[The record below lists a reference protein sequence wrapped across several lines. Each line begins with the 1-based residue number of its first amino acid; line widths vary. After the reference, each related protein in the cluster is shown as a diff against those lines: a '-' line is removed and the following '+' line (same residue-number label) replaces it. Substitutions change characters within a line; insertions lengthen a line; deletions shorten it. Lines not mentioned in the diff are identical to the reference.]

1 MMSTP
6 FFSSVVPEDPEPMLR
21 QFLEALPGEEDSE
34 AAPSSTRER
43 ILDAA
48 VETFAARG
56 FRSTTM
62 RDLATAVGIKAP
74 GLYAHFASK
83 EEILSRAML
92 RALKR
97 FFTYMSASTQ
107 SGTARGMLE
116 QTVRRHVCYQLENLR
131 ATRAN
136 DLLLASDAL
145 RDVLPQGDYDRVR
158 LVQRSYFL
166 LVQSRI
172 EAALPPGSGVDAAM
186 TTHALIAMCNL
197 VTSWY
202 QADSGMKVEDVADYY
217 WFLAAGM
224 LRLHDGD
231 PIA

>member
-1 MMSTP
+1 MSTP
-6 FFSSVVPEDPEPMLR
+6 FSSSVVPEDPEPLLR
-21 QFLEALPGEEDSE
+21 QFLEALPAEDESG
-34 AAPSSTRER
+34 AVPSSTRER

-62 RDLATAVGIKAP
+62 RDLAAAVGIKAP

-97 FFTYMSASTQ
+97 FLTYMSASTQ
-107 SGTARGMLE
+107 SGTARGVLE
-116 QTVRRHVCYQLENLR
+116 QTVRRHVRYQLENRR

-136 DLLLASDAL
+136 DLLLASDTL
-145 RDVLPQGDYDRVR
+145 RDVLPTGDYDRVR
-158 LVQRSYFL
+158 QVQGSYYL

-172 EAALPPGSGVDAAM
+172 EAALPPGSSVDAAM

-202 QADSGMKVEDVADYY
+202 RPDNGMKVEDVADYY

-224 LRLHDGD
+224 LRLDVGD